1 MEFKAHGENHQ
12 EDSIM
17 EAVVK
22 SRNGSIL
29 GKHSILKMYFF
40 PGQKTTSDHVP
51 INGAPHVCKVSVGIC
66 DTVLKTTLL
75 FPQVFVTYMCF
86 NGCIKNDFF
95 VLSRW
100 IPVL

>member
-1 MEFKAHGENHQ
+1 MKSAKTRLGTGWSFQEMEYKAHGENHQ

-51 INGAPHVCKVSVGIC
+51 INGAPHVCKASMGILSVH
-66 DTVLKTTLL
+66 VFLL
-75 FPQVFVTYMCF
+75 LY
-86 NGCIKNDFF
+86 KE
-95 VLSRW
+95 
-100 IPVL
+100 

>member
-1 MEFKAHGENHQ
+1 MYQEMEFKTHGENNL
-12 EDSIM
+12 EDSVM

-51 INGAPHVCKVSVGIC
+51 ITGAPHVCKVC
-66 DTVLKTTLL
+66 L
-75 FPQVFVTYMCF
+75 VT
-86 NGCIKNDFF
+86 
-95 VLSRW
+95 
-100 IPVL
+100 

>member
-1 MEFKAHGENHQ
+1 MLAKIRLGTGWTFQEAEFKAHGENNQ
-12 EDSIM
+12 EDSVM

-51 INGAPHVCKVSVGIC
+51 INGAPHVCKVSVGIGDSFEKC
-66 DTVLKTTLL
+66 MEG
-75 FPQVFVTYMCF
+75 F
-86 NGCIKNDFF
+86 
-95 VLSRW
+95 
-100 IPVL
+100 